1 MSEQRD
7 DSEAQAGQAQGAGGG
22 PTSEEEYRQA
32 VEEEL
37 RKSSVQDIVVQSVV
51 TILNLTSRRI
61 AVDEERDLAQA
72 RLGIDVATA
81 ISEHLPEE
89 IKGQVDEAL
98 SQLRLQFAN
107 QAEGGGPSEPSGQG
121 QESTG
126 QPAQEQRP
134 GGSGQSAG
142 SRLWTPPGSA

>member
-1 MSEQRD
+1 MSEQQD
-7 DSEAQAGQAQGAGGG
+7 DTEAQAGQTQGAEGG
-22 PTSEEEYRQA
+22 PTSDEEYRQA

-72 RLGIDVATA
+72 QLGIDVATA

-107 QAEGGGPSEPSGQG
+107 QAEAGGSQGSSGEGQQG
-121 QESTG
+121 AG
-126 QPAQEQRP
+126 QPASEQQSP
-134 GGSGQSAG
+134 GSGQSSG
-142 SRLWTPPGSA
+142 SRLWTPPGSS